1 MSGYAII
8 IGGIYLAFVIAELA
22 SGRFFSATARR
33 GDGLIEAF
41 SSAFAVVAIVPG
53 ILIGVHVCLGRLWPE
68 STGALVA
75 LPWWAMV
82 GLFLL
87 FDDLPQYW
95 WHRLSHAV
103 PALYAFHRT
112 HHEARY
118 MSVRLMYR
126 NNLLYY
132 AAMPG
137 LWTSAVLVHLGGG
150 PVYAVY
156 AILKG
161 AVIAGAHSAVPW
173 DAPLHRR
180 SALHPLAWV
189 LERLIS
195 TPATHAAH
203 HGLDEGDGVTHH
215 RGNYGNLLYI
225 WDVLFGT
232 ALITRRRPAA
242 YGIAHLPPA
251 NWAQQLFHPFP
262 AATIATL
269 PPP

>member
-1 MSGYAII
+1 MSGYPFI
-8 IGGIYLAFVIAELA
+8 IGGIYCAFVILEVGR
-22 SGRFFSATARR
+22 GRFFPEHARP
-33 GDGLIEAF
+33 GDGLVDGV
-41 SSAFAVVAIVPG
+41 SSALAVLAIVPAL
-53 ILIGVHVCLGRLWPE
+53 LIGVHVCLARVWPG
-68 STGALVA
+68 TTDALA
-75 LPWWAMV
+75 TLPWWAMV

-103 PALYAFHRT
+103 PTLYGFHRT
-112 HHEARY
+112 HHEAQY

-156 AILKG
+156 AVVKG

-173 DAPLHRR
+173 DAPLHRSR
-180 SALHPLAWV
+180 ALHPLAWV

-203 HGLDEGDGVTHH
+203 HGLDARDGVTHH
-215 RGNYGNLLYI
+215 QGNFGNLLYV
-225 WDVLFGT
+225 WDVIFGT
-232 ALITRRRPAA
+232 ALITRSRPAA
-242 YGIAHLPPA
+242 YGIEHLPPA
-251 NWAQQLFHPFP
+251 TWSQQLFHPLSG
-262 AATIATL
+262 AAIRAL
-269 PPP
+269 GS